1 MECEIQ
7 NINYNMRIK
16 NSFEEKFDLRRNL
29 RYSVN
34 DLYILDNQDM
44 NRIR

>member
-7 NINYNMRIK
+7 NINYNMCIK